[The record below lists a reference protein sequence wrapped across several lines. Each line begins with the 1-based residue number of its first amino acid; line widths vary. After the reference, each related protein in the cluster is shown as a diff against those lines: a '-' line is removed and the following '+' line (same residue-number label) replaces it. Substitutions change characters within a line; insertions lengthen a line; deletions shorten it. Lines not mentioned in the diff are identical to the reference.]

1 MSTVTYD
8 YLMYFPIIL
17 ISIKLVFLFLC
28 SLHFFPPW
36 NMWVLGLWV
45 WFGGGQVKLYFFLF
59 FTKHKVVY
67 VNYSLIL
74 TIFFVLQLHQAST
87 TRMNYLQRPV
97 MKQSTVQWAWK
108 ITILTFIMSPKKLHV
123 ILFIIF
129 PLCSLNC
136 HFNFYYEPKN

>member
-8 YLMYFPIIL
+8 YVMYYPIIL

-28 SLHFFPPW
+28 SLHFFHHGTCGCW
-36 NMWVLGLWV
+36 GHGWV

-74 TIFFVLQLHQAST
+74 TKKFCSSIASGLYNSNELPST
-87 TRMNYLQRPV
+87 ACHETKHSTMSLENY
-97 MKQSTVQWAWK
+97 
-108 ITILTFIMSPKKLHV
+108 
-123 ILFIIF
+123 
-129 PLCSLNC
+129 
-136 HFNFYYEPKN
+136 HFNFYYEPNKITCNFIYYFPLMFIKLSF